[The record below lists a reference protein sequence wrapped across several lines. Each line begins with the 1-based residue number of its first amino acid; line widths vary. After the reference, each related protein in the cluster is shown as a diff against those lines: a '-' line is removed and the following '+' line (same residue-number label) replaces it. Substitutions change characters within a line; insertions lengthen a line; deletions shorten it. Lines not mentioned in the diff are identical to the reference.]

1 MPENKKSKAQ
11 AVRDYLA
18 EHAKASAQEVVD
30 ALAEQNITI
39 NVSYVYKVK
48 AKSRKPKATSSKK
61 SKSTTSK
68 QWTFPKNTLEDAIR
82 IPKSIEEK
90 NAGNPMRAADLT
102 KAVGFKRANDWRF
115 LDLLRSANQYGL
127 VSGSGQTALVRMEKL
142 GQDIIM
148 PASPRQRQ
156 KAMLAAFN
164 NVPDF
169 KSVADFY
176 GDKKIPEDEFFLNTL
191 TREFNIPRDR
201 VEAFS
206 QVFLSNLDYLRA
218 FAVPSKEIPTAD
230 SAEIKLGGDELE
242 KAGVERTIAKQPRVR
257 EFLDTCFVMMPFG
270 AWFDIYYQ
278 DIYVPAIREAG
289 FEPIRAD
296 ELFSTGS
303 VVEQIWEQ
311 IQKAKVLLADLTGRN
326 ANVFYELGLAH
337 AARKPVVFTA
347 PQVEDVPFDLR
358 HLRVI
363 IYEVREPEWSTK
375 LRTSV
380 TDYLKNSFKDP
391 EKSIPHPFR
400 GEPDD

>member
-11 AVRDYLA
+11 SVRDYLA

-30 ALAEQNITI
+30 VLAEQDITI
-39 NVSYVYKVK
+39 NVPYVYKIK

-61 SKSTTSK
+61 PKSTTSK

-102 KAVGFKRANDWRF
+102 KAVGFKRPNDWRF

-156 KAMLAAFN
+156 KALLAAFN

-201 VEAFS
+201 VEVFS
-206 QVFLSNLDYLRA
+206 QVKGDALKILS
-218 FAVPSKEIPTAD
+218 
-230 SAEIKLGGDELE
+230 
-242 KAGVERTIAKQPRVR
+242 
-257 EFLDTCFVMMPFG
+257 
-270 AWFDIYYQ
+270 
-278 DIYVPAIREAG
+278 
-289 FEPIRAD
+289 
-296 ELFSTGS
+296 
-303 VVEQIWEQ
+303 
-311 IQKAKVLLADLTGRN
+311 
-326 ANVFYELGLAH
+326 
-337 AARKPVVFTA
+337 
-347 PQVEDVPFDLR
+347 
-358 HLRVI
+358 
-363 IYEVREPEWSTK
+363 
-375 LRTSV
+375 
-380 TDYLKNSFKDP
+380 
-391 EKSIPHPFR
+391 
-400 GEPDD
+400 